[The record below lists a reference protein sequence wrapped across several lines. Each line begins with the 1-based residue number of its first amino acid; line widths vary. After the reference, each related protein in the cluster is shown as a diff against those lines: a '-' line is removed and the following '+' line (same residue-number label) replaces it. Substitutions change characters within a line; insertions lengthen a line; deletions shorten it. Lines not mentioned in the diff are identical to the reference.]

1 MSDNQPGNVP
11 EQNPASPSQSG
22 PTPPP
27 TPPLVPPQPTAPVE
41 SSHQA
46 PPAAPGAPYVAAPQY
61 PQAAPAPAYMPGPA
75 GPAKPKGL
83 AITGMALGIAG
94 LVFCW
99 VPFFGPLL
107 ALVGLVLSIIALVKK
122 QPIGFGITGV
132 ITGAIGL
139 IIGIFI
145 TIGAMIAL
153 GALGQGVDAL
163 KQCENGA
170 ESVQVFGE
178 TVSCSTLTS

>member
-1 MSDNQPGNVP
+1 MG
-11 EQNPASPSQSG
+11 G
-22 PTPPP
+22 P
-27 TPPLVPPQPTAPVE
+27 V
-41 SSHQA
+41 
-46 PPAAPGAPYVAAPQY
+46 
-61 PQAAPAPAYMPGPA
+61 

-99 VPFFGPLL
+99 VPFFGPIL
-107 ALVGLVLSIIALVKK
+107 ALVGLVLSIIALMKK

-139 IIGIFI
+139 IIGVFI

-153 GALGQGVDAL
+153 GALGQGVDAIQ
-163 KQCENGA
+163 QCQNGA
-170 ESVQVFGE
+170 DSVQILGQ
-178 TVSCSTLTS
+178 TVSCSDLDYSTTS